1 MMERDGAGYEAVVF
15 AGGGCRC
22 VWQLGFWDVAA
33 PALALS
39 PRTVGAVSAGAAMA
53 CMVFSDTV
61 ELGLAYFKRRAAAN
75 QRNAY
80 PLNVFR
86 GKPVFPHEEIYRD
99 TILASLDGAAFERL
113 RAGPDIRIL
122 LTRPPRWLGP
132 RSSLLL
138 GFVAYEL
145 DNLVAR
151 SVHAMVGRRIGFEP
165 EVALVRDC
173 RSREDVAD
181 LILHSSCTPPFTSA
195 LRRGN
200 RPVLDGG
207 LIDAAPVEVVGAPAP
222 RTLVLL
228 TKPCREDEVPRIAGR
243 TYVRPSGPVPVHKWD
258 YTSPAGVQQAF
269 DLGRR
274 DGERFIGHAIAA

>member
-1 MMERDGAGYEAVVF
+1 MSERDGEGYQAVVF

-22 VWQLGFWDVAA
+22 VWQLGFWGVAA
-33 PALALS
+33 PALGLR

-53 CMVFSDTV
+53 CMVFSESVDR
-61 ELGLAYFKRRAAAN
+61 GLAYFKRRAAAN

-99 TILASLDGAAFERL
+99 TILASLDVAAFERL
-113 RAGPDIRIL
+113 RAGPDIRVL
-122 LTRPPRWLGP
+122 LTRPPQWLGP

-151 SVHAMVGRRIGFEP
+151 SVHAIVGRRIGFEP
-165 EVALVRDC
+165 EVASIRDC
-173 RSREDVAD
+173 GSPEEVAD
-181 LILHSSCTPPFTSA
+181 LILHSSCTPPFTGA
-195 LRRGN
+195 LRRDN

-228 TKPCREDEVPRIAGR
+228 TKPHREEEIPCIAGR